1 MLGVALM
8 GFAGFAGL
16 CLAMEKHFN
25 DLLGRKPTSRQ
36 LRALKVAGWA
46 LLLLSLIFAVYGR
59 GWALGLVEWIA
70 VLMSGVMLWVFGL
83 PYQPRLLL
91 GAALVSLVLG
101 PLLAMLAV

>member
-46 LLLLSLIFAVYGR
+46 LLLLSLIFAVHGR